1 VILVLAPRL
10 RGKWGERLSPHY
22 RAYHAP
28 FGLQAMQVP
37 HLASRP
43 FDMSSLQREMRGMDS
58 EGGWWPGKVNVETVS
73 TQEMCSTWPNV
84 REAMATR
91 LISPCH
97 VASSSGGDGR
107 AKLTFGPLDGGTS
120 SAQSPLSSA
129 PSSEQKSCLFSSFLD
144 RSYCP
149 YQSKAYAVSIN
160 EYISYHHI
168 YTCFIILIKILIIF
182 LNPLKRLLF

>member
-1 VILVLAPRL
+1 
-10 RGKWGERLSPHY
+10 
-22 RAYHAP
+22 
-28 FGLQAMQVP
+28 MQVP

-58 EGGWWPGKVNVETVS
+58 EGGWLPGKVNVETVS
-73 TQEMCSTWPNV
+73 TQEMCSTLPNV
-84 REAMATR
+84 RESMAATR

-144 RSYCP
+144 RSYCL
-149 YQSKAYAVSIN
+149 YQLKAYAVY
-160 EYISYHHI
+160 EQISYNHI
-168 YTCFIILIKILIIF
+168 YT
-182 LNPLKRLLF
+182 

>member
-1 VILVLAPRL
+1 LYDFLFVLKFSRWKNNLPNWLPGDISVGATAARE
-10 RGKWGERLSPHY
+10 WGERLSPHY

-58 EGGWWPGKVNVETVS
+58 EGGWWPGNVNVETVS

-107 AKLTFGPLDGGTS
+107 AKLTFGPLDGGVE
-120 SAQSPLSSA
+120 P
-129 PSSEQKSCLFSSFLD
+129 
-144 RSYCP
+144 
-149 YQSKAYAVSIN
+149 
-160 EYISYHHI
+160 H
-168 YTCFIILIKILIIF
+168 
-182 LNPLKRLLF
+182 

>member
-1 VILVLAPRL
+1 
-10 RGKWGERLSPHY
+10 
-22 RAYHAP
+22 
-28 FGLQAMQVP
+28 
-37 HLASRP
+37 
-43 FDMSSLQREMRGMDS
+43 
-58 EGGWWPGKVNVETVS
+58 VNVETVS
-73 TQEMCSTWPNV
+73 TQEICSTWPNV